1 MCVNKGLSSLRLL
14 YFTDTHIRD
23 NNPKYRIDD
32 YSESLKIKLQ
42 EIVELADG
50 FSVDYLL
57 HGGDLFDLPW
67 PSAKAVKI
75 SVDFLEQIKV
85 PIYMVSGNHDLLEQ
99 KLSTLENTMLWF
111 LAKRGLLRL
120 LSPRDKVYLRQ
131 AGFTLQ
137 LSGQHFN
144 DSIDR
149 ENSVSA
155 YCVDKKNCDVAIHIV
170 HGMLLPKPF
179 SPYVPTTMI
188 KQVAPFT
195 EADFTLCGHAHLGYP
210 AEEIDGKIFINPGSI
225 SRILPLEWE
234 LVRVPQVVFLDFSGG
249 KVQCQ
254 YIPLKSARPGEDVLH
269 FK

>member
-1 MCVNKGLSSLRLL
+1 MRLL

-23 NNPKYRIDD
+23 NNPKYRVDN
-32 YSESLKIKLQ
+32 YPESLIIKLK
-42 EIVELADG
+42 EIVELADEL
-50 FSVDYLL
+50 SVDYLL

-67 PSAKAVKI
+67 PPSKAVEI
-75 SVDFLEQIKV
+75 SVNFLKQIKV
-85 PIYMVSGNHDLLEQ
+85 PIYIVSGNHDLFGQ
-99 KLSTLENTMLWF
+99 RLSSIEKTMLWF
-111 LAKRGLLRL
+111 LARRGLFRL
-120 LSPRDKVYLRQ
+120 LAPGDKIYLRQ

-144 DSIDR
+144 SNIDR
-149 ENSVSA
+149 LNRVSD
-155 YCVDKKNCDVAIHIV
+155 YCVKKKNCDIAIHVV

-188 KQVAPFT
+188 KQVVPFT

-210 AEEIDGKIFINPGSI
+210 AEEIQGKVFINPGSI
-225 SRILPLEWE
+225 SRILALEWE

-249 KVQCQ
+249 KVQYK
-254 YIPLKSARPGEDVLH
+254 YIPLKSARPGEEVLH

>member
-1 MCVNKGLSSLRLL
+1 LRLL
-14 YFTDTHIRD
+14 YFTDTHIRAS
-23 NNPKYRIDD
+23 NPKYRIDN
-32 YSESLKIKLQ
+32 YYESLKTKLQ
-42 EIVELADG
+42 EIVQLVEL

-67 PSAKAVKI
+67 PPAKAVQM

-85 PIYMVSGNHDLLEQ
+85 PVYIVSGNHDLLGQ
-99 KLSTLENTMLWF
+99 KLSTIENTMLWF
-111 LAKRGLLRL
+111 LASRGLFRL
-120 LSPRDKVYLRQ
+120 LSPGDKIYLKQ

-137 LSGQHFN
+137 LSGQHYN
-144 DSIDR
+144 AGIDK
-149 ENSVSA
+149 ENKINS
-155 YCVDKKNCDVAIHIV
+155 YCVKKKNCDIAIHIV
-170 HGMLLPKPF
+170 HGMLLPQPF
-179 SPYVPTTMI
+179 SPHVPATMI
-188 KQVAPFT
+188 HQVAPLT

-225 SRILPLEWE
+225 SRILALEWE

-254 YIPLKSARPGEDVLH
+254 YIPLKSARPGFEVLR

>member
-1 MCVNKGLSSLRLL
+1 MRLL

-23 NNPKYRIDD
+23 NNPKYRVDN
-32 YSESLKIKLQ
+32 YPESLKTKLQ
-42 EIVELADG
+42 EIVELVDQL
-50 FSVDYLL
+50 SVDCLL

-67 PSAKAVKI
+67 PPAKAVEI
-75 SVDFLEQIKV
+75 SVNFLEQIKV
-85 PIYMVSGNHDLLEQ
+85 PVYIVSGNHDLLGQ
-99 KLSTLENTMLWF
+99 KLSTIEKTMLWF
-111 LAKRGLLRL
+111 LARRGLFML
-120 LSPRDKVYLRQ
+120 LAPGDKRYLKRDGL
-131 AGFTLQ
+131 TIQ

-144 DSIDR
+144 SSIDR
-149 ENSVSA
+149 LNRFRD
-155 YCVDKKNCDVAIHIV
+155 YCVDKKNCDVAIHMV

-225 SRILPLEWE
+225 SRILALEWE

-249 KVQCQ
+249 EVRCQ
-254 YIPLKSARPGEDVLH
+254 YIPLRSARPGEEVLH